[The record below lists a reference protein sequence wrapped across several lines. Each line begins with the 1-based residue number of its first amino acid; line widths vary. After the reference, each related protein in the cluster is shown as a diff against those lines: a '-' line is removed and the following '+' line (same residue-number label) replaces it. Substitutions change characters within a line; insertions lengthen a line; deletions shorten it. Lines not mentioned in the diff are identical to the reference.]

1 MTQSLNVTRS
11 DTVQCDVCCVP
22 SAVHQSTVGHDA
34 GIAVLSLIIIV
45 IIVVVAILLFRHWAR
60 KRRRQ
65 NFLSMKSPLGSGSA
79 VNFVT
84 MMEEPE
90 MEFHPRDRQ
99 LSIIQ
104 TPRAEP

>member
-1 MTQSLNVTRS
+1 
-11 DTVQCDVCCVP
+11 
-22 SAVHQSTVGHDA
+22 VHHSTVGHDA
-34 GIAVLSLIIIV
+34 GIIILSLVIIVIIV
-45 IIVVVAILLFRHWAR
+45 IIVVVEILLFRHWAC
-60 KRRRQ
+60 KRQRL

-99 LSIIQ
+99 LSIIG
-104 TPRAEP
+104 TPRTDP